1 MLAEK
6 LSLLAIGGAG
16 AAGAALAI
24 GSSLMAA
31 GEGVDPVAIGTM
43 LANGGA
49 VAAVVWLVWH
59 QTTHTLPNMQEAY
72 FKQLAEVQV
81 RHNEH
86 FALVREAHHNELLML
101 KEMFTAATNR
111 FDESIDNL
119 QGTIREF
126 GQSQEQQRKE
136 SARTLM
142 DEIDKRLLPR
152 K

>member
-1 MLAEK
+1 MILEK
-6 LSLLAIGGAG
+6 VSLLAMGLTGTAVAFGAG
-16 AAGAALAI
+16 L
-24 GSSLMAA
+24 LAA

-59 QTTHTLPNMQEAY
+59 QTTHTLPNMQDAY

-101 KEMFTAATNR
+101 KEMFTTATNR

-119 QGTIREF
+119 QGTMREF
-126 GQSQEQQRKE
+126 GATQELQRKD
-136 SARTLM
+136 SARMLL
-142 DEIDKRLLPR
+142 DEIEKRLLPR